1 MDLLKQSSSW
11 DDDCSRST
19 LQKISMAF
27 LTIVGSNWF
36 LFFCSE
42 TIFGAFYDFE
52 SHVMIYLPI
61 WLVNFTS
68 DSQWKGRKSQG
79 RTDLANSGEF
89 DRRYLTCQISAI
101 LYADRG
107 DRCIKSPGVSPALGR
122 PWRWASLEL
131 FGKSELAIPSGKIR
145 CKVSCNSF
153 SFWRRGWKC
162 LGGRSHIFADRL
174 LSTCVYLEVLFHF
187 FFLIMNL
194 SWVKCNRNNCP
205 IMYLK
210 LSGIFSKVSYRKK
223 KLTAH
228 WIKL

>member
-1 MDLLKQSSSW
+1 MATAKPKKVLAAAIILQRKRCKKFSERRDNRKLWWKIWIYSW

-19 LQKISMAF
+19 L
-27 LTIVGSNWF
+27 
-36 LFFCSE
+36 
-42 TIFGAFYDFE
+42 
-52 SHVMIYLPI
+52 HVMIYLPI
-61 WLVNFTS
+61 WLVNFTG

-122 PWRWASLEL
+122 PWRWTSLEL
-131 FGKSELAIPSGKIR
+131 FGESELAIPSGKIR

-174 LSTCVYLEVLFHF
+174 LSTSVYLEVLFHF
-187 FFLIMNL
+187 FFW
-194 SWVKCNRNNCP
+194 SWIQVGLNVTGTTVP
-205 IMYLK
+205 
-210 LSGIFSKVSYRKK
+210 
-223 KLTAH
+223 
-228 WIKL
+228 